1 MAASVW
7 NHPSAIPLLRKLW
20 IEGVPCTPLSE
31 RMSAALGVTVTRN
44 AVIGKVHRLR
54 LHVEFPRETG
64 FESRNEGRRVVQR
77 MAARRGPRPASQ
89 QPSVGNRRP
98 GTDFIPDAGT
108 AMRRKEA
115 ARSGQALVERVENG
129 AGVVSLNARPFAQS
143 TGCRW
148 PLANGLICC
157 NRISRKVYCAGHDA
171 VAHAKSP
178 QYRTEEQIAFATAML
193 TRFDGVVDLS
203 AVPPPSVDTEW
214 DGGRLAA

>member
-1 MAASVW
+1 MAVNVW
-7 NHPSAIPLLRKLW
+7 DYPSAVPLLRKLW
-20 IEGVPCTPLSE
+20 SEGVPCTPLAKQ
-31 RMSAALGVTVTRN
+31 MSDKLGVTITRN

-54 LHVEFPRETG
+54 LHLEFPRETG
-64 FESRNEGRRVVQR
+64 FESRNEGSRVMQR
-77 MAARRGPRPASQ
+77 IAARQGTRPASQ
-89 QPSVGNRRP
+89 HPRVGNRRP
-98 GTDFIPDAGT
+98 TADFIPDAGT

-143 TGCRW
+143 SGCRW

-178 QYRTEEQIAFATAML
+178 QYLREDQIAFASAML